1 MSCSRVLSLSQ
12 LCAYLPLCQ
21 NLVQAI
27 TPILFE
33 ITIIFGRDIYQV
45 KKVCSMQERQLLLC

>member
-1 MSCSRVLSLSQ
+1 MAHARETTLTFFVKQLSPLS
-12 LCAYLPLCQ
+12 Q

-33 ITIIFGRDIYQV
+33 VIR
-45 KKVCSMQERQLLLC
+45 